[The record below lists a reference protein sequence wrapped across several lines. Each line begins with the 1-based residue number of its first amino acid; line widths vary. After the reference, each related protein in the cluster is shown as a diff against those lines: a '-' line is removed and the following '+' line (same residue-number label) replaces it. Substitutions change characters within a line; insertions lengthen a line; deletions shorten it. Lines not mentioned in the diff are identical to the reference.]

1 MPAISS
7 RCSTLARVVA
17 VMLLMAVA
25 ASVAGIRPVSGQ
37 EAAREIEVF
46 DVAQADLDGDG
57 DPDQATIDC
66 AYITAEDRVVVYD
79 HADDME
85 WGDTWQ
91 EATDF
96 DDDMWVFDA
105 AADGRDE
112 LIIDFKLRRTGEV
125 EAWIWDDQNG
135 DGTVAYQITPTIDPL
150 ESANPGIKVIAAD
163 GWWAR
168 DGKIN
173 FNLDL
178 TVDGQIQASMS
189 AKPWLKNVST
199 DGAAD
204 FTIEVRDTDDDGRP
218 DYQWVNAWP
227 EAHSGYGIR
236 RTEIVVSPDDDEAPI
251 TGSIFWP
258 LLGST
263 LDWDDLKAD
272 RPDYI
277 SPDRL
282 DIVQARSGYNKT
294 YGISMPP
301 IQVLWQKASLLYVS
315 EFVASRFN
323 DDNWFVYSIQRV
335 TPDDLSLVN
344 FEAPFAYYDLADDDD
359 SYPELAVRFEQYL
372 ERDMFPFRR
381 TNREPVQI
389 IRYSWDQDNNT
400 TWNYKLGL
408 IGRNIVDQ
416 TAKVGNLTLQ
426 MIPHDDIPV
435 WVTNQQ
441 WDGATFVAVE
451 SDDTWTSEGI
461 YEWDQYGYWRDSYV
475 TGLSTIPPTIDD
487 LGGLAVGQRGE
498 YAFDL
503 HVKPEVYLSSVDHK
517 LHLLGAEGGV
527 WRVNETRDIWY
538 ANLGGDYINQWT
550 LVENETTL
558 GQISYV
564 GDYIIYDGP
573 TGIQLV
579 QTDQAPALDVSAP
592 PTDNASWR
600 RLDQQLQQQ
609 ESSFNDDFDA
619 VMRPFGASVACING
633 ASTRDLRQTDEGFR
647 FILDVESDVHASGAV
662 IPEVSDLD
670 AGSYLIT
677 YDGSF
682 QVEPVSPPD
691 LSVALRASALA
702 DASVGTS
709 VSILAE
715 ATNSGL
721 TDAAGLWLVAVAEDR
736 GNQIE
741 VGREYVDVLSG
752 DPARLAVDWKPPAG
766 GTWELSASLM
776 DENGTIIA
784 ESVPASVDIARG
796 TESASQMLL
805 LSIGGGWRLV
815 PLAIALAAF
824 AVMML
829 VVVRQALRANGRPP
843 VGDQHT
849 RG

>member
-7 RCSTLARVVA
+7 RYSALARVAA
-17 VMLLMAVA
+17 VMLIMAVA
-25 ASVAGIRPVSGQ
+25 ASVVGVRPVAGQ
-37 EAAREIEVF
+37 EAAREIKVF
-46 DVAQADLDGDG
+46 GVTQTDLDGDG
-57 DPDQATIDC
+57 DPDQTTIDC
-66 AYITAEDRVVVYD
+66 AYITARDRVVVYD

-91 EATDF
+91 DTTDF

-105 AADGRDE
+105 AADGRNE
-112 LIIDFKLRRTGEV
+112 LIIDFKLRRTDEV
-125 EAWIWDDQNG
+125 EAWIWDDQTG
-135 DGTVAYQITPTIDPL
+135 DGTVAFQTTPTIDVL
-150 ESANPGIKVIAAD
+150 ESVNPSIKVVATD
-163 GWWAR
+163 GWWTR

-178 TVDGQIQASMS
+178 SVDGQIQASMS
-189 AKPWLKNVST
+189 AKPWLNKVST
-199 DGAAD
+199 DGSPD
-204 FTIEVRDTDDDGRP
+204 FTIQVRDTDNDGRP

-227 EAHSGYGIR
+227 EAHSGFGIR
-236 RTEIVVSPDDDEAPI
+236 RTEIVVSPDDDEPPI

-277 SPDRL
+277 SPDSL

-294 YGISMPP
+294 YGVSMPP

-344 FEAPFAYYDLADDDD
+344 FEAPFAYYDMANDDD
-359 SYPELAVRFEQYL
+359 SYPELAIRFEQYL

-381 TNREPVQI
+381 TNREPVQV
-389 IRYSWDQDNNT
+389 IRYSWDQDNNA

-408 IGRNIVDQ
+408 IGRNIIDQ
-416 TAKVGNLTLQ
+416 TTTVGDLTLQ
-426 MIPHDDIPV
+426 MIPHDDVPD
-435 WVTNQQ
+435 WVTSHQ

-475 TGLSTIPPTIDD
+475 TGLSAVPPTIDD

-503 HVKPEVYLSSVDHK
+503 HAKPQVYLSSVDHK

-527 WRVNETRDIWY
+527 WRVNDTRDVWY
-538 ANLGGDYINQWT
+538 GNLGGDYINQWT
-550 LVENETTL
+550 LIENEQTL

-564 GDYIIYDGP
+564 GDYLIYDGP
-573 TGIQLV
+573 NGIQLV
-579 QTDQAPALDVSAP
+579 QTDQGPALSVGAP
-592 PTDNASWR
+592 PTDNASWKQ
-600 RLDQQLQQQ
+600 LDKQIKQQPP
-609 ESSFNDDFDA
+609 SFNDDFEA
-619 VMRPFGASVACING
+619 VMRPFGRSVARIDG
-633 ASTRDLRQTDEGFR
+633 ASIRDLRQTDEGFR
-647 FILDVESDVHASGAV
+647 FILDVESDAHASGAP
-662 IPEVSDLD
+662 IPELSELD
-670 AGSYLIT
+670 AGSYLVT
-677 YDGSF
+677 YDGAF
-682 QVEPVSPPD
+682 HVEPVSPPD
-691 LSVALRASALA
+691 LSVNLRATALA

-709 VSILAE
+709 VSVLAE

-721 TDAAGLWLVAVAEDR
+721 TDADGLWLVAVAENR
-736 GNQIE
+736 GKQVEI
-741 VGREYVDVLSG
+741 GRQHVDVLSG
-752 DPARLAVDWKPPAG
+752 EPARLAVDWKPPTAG
-766 GTWELSASLM
+766 SWELSASLV
-776 DENGTIIA
+776 DENGATIT
-784 ESVPASVDIARG
+784 ESTSSSVDIARG
-796 TESASQMLL
+796 TESAKQMLL
-805 LSIGGGWRLV
+805 LSIGGGWRVV

-824 AVMML
+824 AAMMF
-829 VVVRQALRANGRPP
+829 VVLRLALRVNTRPA